1 MIKTII
7 ISSLFILLAV
17 DVWGCTTTLAIAAPN
32 GVFYDREYPGQISFN
47 VGTVF
52 LDVGATHLEQIPTKD
67 FNSNGTDK
75 IDVQYQLFARFF
87 DVNI

>member
-32 GVFYDREYPGQISFN
+32 GVFYDKNTQVRF
-47 VGTVF
+47 
-52 LDVGATHLEQIPTKD
+52 HLM
-67 FNSNGTDK
+67 
-75 IDVQYQLFARFF
+75 
-87 DVNI
+87 